1 MQPSANEQESLRR
14 EIREHPVAASVET
27 PADYQLLTAPW
38 SPQSAWNRHTALTS
52 RSAAGMRT
60 RGVRL
65 YALPVLELAVA
76 ALPLGRPTR
85 PWAGRQPCAFASAEW
100 TPPGG
105 KEVALVMVAFIAS
118 TNCLVIVCVWHLR
131 KCVFIFLMFHVPRL
145 NHTMFHFGGKYVH
158 QDTTSNRTFC
168 DITIGTCL
176 CKLGGCI
183 YDATIEFAVELK
195 IAKNKFL
202 LRTARAHAHTVD
214 GFFTRPVLLVL
225 ALTTTFSVYI
235 RFLFSSSL
243 FNET

>member
-1 MQPSANEQESLRR
+1 MTQGLPRTARDFTYLFSIVKHTCRQSHEGERRRERRRAYRERTIRLNGSPLLGLERSRCTSFTNAIWLLPLACLLPSRSPVLMPRTLNFCTWTPFCSCTWIQPCANEQESLRR

-76 ALPLGRPTR
+76 TLPLGRPTR

-105 KEVALVMVAFIAS
+105 KEVALRS
-118 TNCLVIVCVWHLR
+118 
-131 KCVFIFLMFHVPRL
+131 
-145 NHTMFHFGGKYVH
+145 
-158 QDTTSNRTFC
+158 
-168 DITIGTCL
+168 
-176 CKLGGCI
+176 
-183 YDATIEFAVELK
+183 
-195 IAKNKFL
+195 
-202 LRTARAHAHTVD
+202 
-214 GFFTRPVLLVL
+214 
-225 ALTTTFSVYI
+225 
-235 RFLFSSSL
+235 
-243 FNET
+243 